1 MLTYKY
7 KYQLTNHREY
17 IGFED
22 FYVSPDLSYIS
33 GTTSAKFSFSVGD
46 KLWVESAYFPRQEP
60 VVITYED
67 TVKRNGYILH
77 PVDLLIQYDF
87 LSAYD
92 ITKNDTFVTRKVKY
106 VEYNGDVYYQDIGDD
121 LYVSFLIEGRKYS
134 INEADDVLTIQAKA
148 YIEDDKVVVDGITYN
163 VIYNQNL
170 DYITFT
176 DMLGVKVANTAQWD
190 KNNINLTPD
199 YVQKVVINNKQK
211 RTYNT
216 RSVSLFG
223 IRPFI
228 VYDNKKLYL
237 QYLFNETGSIEGFGV
252 VIDGVNY
259 PALEDLTNVN
269 PFSETDYQEALVLDK
284 AMLFIKGVPFEII
297 PEPAEGVD
305 GGKICVEMEDEH
317 LPFLLGDVINVNTLK
332 NTNKLRLNTD
342 SSGVDYIYVN
352 NQRYNRVANLCDEV
366 VIQTSRYQLTYKG
379 DCASPYIGM
388 MCNCTMSDGT
398 KLYFTVA
405 EINTELNTVVR
416 LQKVKYENN
425 KWIPCYTMRLDDNG
439 HPAYLP
445 ANDYA
450 VESHDGIKIG
460 NNKFPVVIDDSQYE
474 VVYVTFPIS
483 YELKIVDT
491 LGSNKFICEPNIN
504 IDTFQTEVYN
514 EMVSDE
520 ITSIVS
526 NDLYVVTKIP
536 NLFGLKRMTAKDWI
550 PNLVAFS
557 GPTSMLGMS
566 GLQTAL
572 SFERKKTSFS
582 IPVSL
587 SKPIDGSLNVS
598 NLITTY
604 HYDEQAE
611 LSINRIVDMDKDI
624 YTPIIRNGD
633 EIMNVE
639 RITFNLHFRTR
650 DLETW
655 QIHDDEGTWQI
666 SDGKGT
672 DNKPQINTLKLA
684 ANSDFCN
691 WFVTD
696 YYPYNQ
702 YNNSG
707 STVYHDNTFLN
718 NCMKRSDLLGY
729 LYFTTN
735 DVQEKRRKLS
745 GSFLRLT
752 FFDSRNP
759 DKQNMLGTSTI
770 FMDCDRH
777 YETLYSEKYK
787 QPSNMLCYNLTAE
800 SLFGNRFES
809 DESTV
814 KDGFSVNYDIK
825 PNVLTE
831 CFKPPYNAVSATTNQ
846 IYVTEDE
853 RGYLPRLDS
862 RIVVSDRYTSTT
874 PSEGFYTYIIKE
886 FADRLRPQTIYMKAE
901 FFHAGVGIKIPMV
914 LATDKSKNAIKD
926 WNLDKLNTFKEGYEL
941 SEVYDRLYIPITIS
955 YNRKMRQYVYEISKT
970 NNYLDSVKDGNSLIF
985 NLFELKTKAQ

>member
-7 KYQLTNHREY
+7 KYQLTNNREY

-33 GTTSAKFSFSVGD
+33 GTTSAEFSLSVGD

-60 VVITYED
+60 VVITDED

-87 LSAYD
+87 LTTHD
-92 ITKNDTFVTRKVKY
+92 ITQNNTFVTRKVKY
-106 VEYNGDVYYQDIGDD
+106 VEYNGDVYYQDINDN

-170 DYITFT
+170 DYTTFT
-176 DMLGVKVANTAQWD
+176 DILGVKVANTTQWD
-190 KNNINLTPD
+190 KHNINLTPD
-199 YVQKVVINNKQK
+199 YVQKVVINNQPKK
-211 RTYNT
+211 TYNT
-216 RSVSLFG
+216 RSVSSFG
-223 IRPFI
+223 IKPFI
-228 VYDNKKLYL
+228 VYNDKKLYL
-237 QYLFNETGSIEGFGV
+237 QYLYNETGTIEGFGV
-252 VIDGVNY
+252 IIDGVHY
-259 PALEDLTNVN
+259 PALTDLTNVN
-269 PFSETDYQEALVLDK
+269 PFSRTDYQEALVLDR
-284 AMLFIKGVPFEII
+284 AMLFINDVPFEII
-297 PEPAEGVD
+297 PEPVEGVE
-305 GGKICVEMEDEH
+305 GGQICVEMEDEH
-317 LPFLLGDVINVNTLK
+317 LSFLLGDVINLNTLT

-342 SSGVDYIYVN
+342 SSGVDYIYLN
-352 NQRYNRVANLCDEV
+352 NKRYSRIANLCDEV
-366 VIQTSRYQLTYKG
+366 VIQTSRYQLTYDG
-379 DCASPYIGM
+379 DCAAPYIGM
-388 MCNCTMSDGT
+388 MCNCTMSDGS
-398 KLYFTVA
+398 KLHFTVA
-405 EINTELNTVVR
+405 EINTELNTIVR

-425 KWIPCYTMRLDDNG
+425 KWMPCYTMRLDDNG

-445 ANDYA
+445 ANDYP
-450 VESHDGIKIG
+450 VETHDGIKIG
-460 NNKFPVVIDDSQYE
+460 NYKFPIVIDDNSPDE

-483 YELKIVDT
+483 YELKIVET

-504 IDTFQTEVYN
+504 RDTFKTDVYDG
-514 EMVSDE
+514 MVADE
-520 ITSIVS
+520 IIAVTS
-526 NDLYVVTKIP
+526 NDLYVVTKMP
-536 NLFGLKRMTAKDWI
+536 NLFGVKRMTAKDWI
-550 PNLVAFS
+550 PDLVVFT

-572 SFERKKTSFS
+572 SFERKNTSFS

-587 SKPIDGSLNVS
+587 SKPIDGSLNIS
-598 NLITTY
+598 NLITSY

-611 LSINRIVDMDKDI
+611 LNINRIVDMDKDI
-624 YTPIIRNGD
+624 YTPIIREGNK
-633 EIMNVE
+633 IMNVE

-655 QIHDDEGTWQI
+655 QIHEDEGIYNESPT
-666 SDGKGT
+666 
-672 DNKPQINTLKLA
+672 NTLKLA

-691 WFVTD
+691 WFITD

-707 STVYHDNTFLN
+707 STVYHNNTFLN

-735 DVQEKRRKLS
+735 DVQEKRRKLT

-752 FFDSRNP
+752 FFDSKNP
-759 DKQNMLGTSTI
+759 EKQNMLGTSTI

-777 YETLYSEKYK
+777 YETLYSDKYK

-800 SLFGNRFES
+800 SLSGNRFK
-809 DESTV
+809 DDISTI
-814 KDGFSVNYDIK
+814 KDGFSVNYSIK
-825 PNVLTE
+825 PNVLTD
-831 CFKPPYNAVSATTNQ
+831 CFMVPNNEVSGTTKQ

-853 RGYLPRLDS
+853 HGYLPRLDS
-862 RIVVSDRYTSTT
+862 RLVISDRYTSTT
-874 PSEGFYTYIIKE
+874 SSEGFYTYIIKE
-886 FADRLRPQTIYMKAE
+886 FADRLKPKTVYMKAE
-901 FFHAGVGIKIPMV
+901 FFHAGVGVKIPMV
-914 LATDKSKNAIKD
+914 LATDRSKNAIKD
-926 WNLDKLNTFKEGYEL
+926 WDLNKLNTFKEGYEL

-955 YNRKMRQYVYEISKT
+955 YNRNMRQYVYEISNK
-970 NNYLDSVKDGNSLIF
+970 NNYLNSVKDGNNLIF